1 MLSGTSLRS
10 LILYDEILLV
20 QHFHVKVEPTPR
32 DLVSCFTTQRY
43 LQSND
48 ILLLNNG
55 KPILSVSFV
64 QTFSDNV

>member
-10 LILYDEILLV
+10 LILYEKILLV
-20 QHFHVKVEPTPR
+20 QHFHVKVETTPR